1 MKYLAALALLGIV
14 SVVPAFGQA
23 SQTDSQ
29 TLQAILVEIRGMHND
44 VRLSQTT
51 QILLAEMQM
60 QQTVVNR
67 ALEKRD
73 NLKSSVEQVQNQEK
87 ATTSQIAQFEERAN
101 ATIDPAQKKQMTQIE
116 DQIKS
121 QLASLKSQEKDRA
134 NDLAEAESRLT
145 KEQDPLS
152 SIQDQL
158 NAVVKKL
165 QPAASQ

>member
-1 MKYLAALALLGIV
+1 MKHVAALALLGIL
-14 SVVPAFGQA
+14 SVLPALGQ
-23 SQTDSQ
+23 STQTDSQ
-29 TLQAILVEIRGMHND
+29 TLQAILVEIRGLHND
-44 VRLSQTT
+44 ARLGQTS
-51 QILLAEMQM
+51 QILLAEMLM

>member
-1 MKYLAALALLGIV
+1 MKHVAALALLGIL
-14 SVVPAFGQA
+14 SVLPAFGQA
-23 SQTDSQ
+23 TQTDSQ
-29 TLQAILVEIRGMHND
+29 TLQAILVEIRELHND

>member
-1 MKYLAALALLGIV
+1 MKPVAALALLGIL
-14 SVVPAFGQA
+14 SVLPAFGQA
-23 SQTDSQ
+23 TQTDSQ
-29 TLQAILVEIRGMHND
+29 TLQAILVEIRELHND

-60 QQTVVNR
+60 QQTVVTR

-73 NLKSSVEQVQNQEK
+73 SVKSSLEQVQNQQK
-87 ATTSQIAQFEERAN
+87 GTAATIAQIEERAN
-101 ATIDPAQKKQMTQIE
+101 ATIDPAEKKRIQE
-116 DQIKS
+116 AEEQIKS
-121 QLASLKSQEKDRA
+121 QMTNLKNMEQQRS
-134 NDLAEAESRLT
+134 NDLADAESRLT
-145 KEQDPLS
+145 KEQDALS